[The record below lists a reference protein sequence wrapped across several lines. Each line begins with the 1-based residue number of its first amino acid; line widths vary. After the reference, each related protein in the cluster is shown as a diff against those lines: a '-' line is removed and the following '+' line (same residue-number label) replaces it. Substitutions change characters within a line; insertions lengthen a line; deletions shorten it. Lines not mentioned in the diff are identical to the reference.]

1 MTYGT
6 VLSFD
11 TDRGTGLLSVAS
23 GTRVPF
29 SSRQSAF
36 STGDRVSF
44 RLTGGIVGV
53 YAHDVAPAHAAV
65 PAPQRQTAT
74 SSRAFR
80 WSAGT
85 WAPTA
90 G

>member
-1 MTYGT
+1 MTNGT

-11 TDRGTGLLSVAS
+11 SDRGTGVLRVAS

-29 SSRQSAF
+29 SYRPSPLAA
-36 STGDRVSF
+36 GDRVSF
-44 RLTGGIVGV
+44 RLVGGIVGL
-53 YAHDVAPAHAAV
+53 YALDVTPTHAAV